1 MNFCVQLHMYM
12 CAKLYLHSFELMCP
26 KFIEHACLRPIQHT
40 VHSHYLSPNWSNTGF
55 DPTKPIVMSVCVSIT
70 YVPGMMNSFCP
81 MFPTGPER

>member
-1 MNFCVQLHMYM
+1 
-12 CAKLYLHSFELMCP
+12 MCP

-70 YVPGMMNSFCP
+70 YVCTRDDELVLSHVSHWTGEMMV
-81 MFPTGPER
+81 ERGGARETH